1 VRHQPFLLALVCLTL
16 VLAACGDDVPGTDVD
31 TGIRGVVL
39 AGPQCPVVREG
50 SPCPDEPMSGVE
62 VRALQDDSVIR
73 SDRTDVEGR
82 FELLL
87 PPEDYV
93 LEAVLEGGAAP
104 SAKPVNAT
112 VTEGGFTEVTVLVD
126 TGIR

>member
-1 VRHQPFLLALVCLTL
+1 MLGHRSLFALVGVTL
-16 VLAACGDDVPGTDVD
+16 LLAACGDDVPGTEVD

-39 AGPQCPVVREG
+39 AGPQCPVVQEG
-50 SPCPDEPMSGVE
+50 SPCPDEPMPNVE
-62 VRALQDDSVIR
+62 VRALQSGAAIG
-73 SDRTDVEGR
+73 STRTDAEGR

-87 PPEDYV
+87 RPGDYV
-93 LEAVLEGGAAP
+93 LEAVLEGGPP
-104 SAKPVNAT
+104 SAKPVNVT